1 VKTHLGDP
9 HRNMVDFAHVPVVRR
24 QTRLPVCVD
33 PSHSVGR
40 LDRAPDHLLD
50 IFHVVGQGVIC
61 GASMVL
67 VDFHPDPKTAL
78 CDGAQALRLEQLP
91 LLVEYVNKVRAAYE
105 DVCAAAAQA

>member
-1 VKTHLGDP
+1 
-9 HRNMVDFAHVPVVRR
+9 
-24 QTRLPVCVD
+24 VD

-40 LDRAPDHLLD
+40 LDCAPDRLQD
-50 IFHVVGQGVIC
+50 IFHVIGQGVIC

-91 LLVEYVNKVRAAYE
+91 PLVEYVGRVRTAYQ
-105 DVCAAAAQA
+105 DVCATAARA